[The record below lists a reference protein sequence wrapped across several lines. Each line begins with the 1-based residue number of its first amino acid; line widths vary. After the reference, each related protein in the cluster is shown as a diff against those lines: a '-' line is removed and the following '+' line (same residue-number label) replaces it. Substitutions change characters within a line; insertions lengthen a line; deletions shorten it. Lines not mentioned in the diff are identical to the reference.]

1 MGRCEVDICR
11 WMNEMVDDTQI
22 KYPTMDAAAIV
33 LRKLGVD
40 PASRFDQYD
49 QDFEYT
55 ACRVEELEAYLK
67 LYQDEDTTLA
77 EKRLLGCFLI
87 EGLNDYVSLNHQSHP
102 SQNEVFNRLHK
113 DMNIHQDEFEYRF
126 ECWGMEGYEPW
137 PICEYIMEWRKSQSW
152 EKGS

>member
-1 MGRCEVDICR
+1 MY
-11 WMNEMVDDTQI
+11 EMDDESQL
-22 KYPTMDAAAIV
+22 KYPTKDAAISV

-55 ACRVEELEAYLK
+55 ACRVEELEAYFK
-67 LYQDEDTTLA
+67 LYQDEDTTQA

-87 EGLNDYVSLNHQSHP
+87 EGLNDYVSENDKPHP
-102 SQNEVFNRLHK
+102 LQNDVFERLHQDK
-113 DMNIHQDEFEYRF
+113 SIHYHEFEYRF

-137 PICEYIMEWRKSQSW
+137 PICEYIMEWSKNHSW
-152 EKGS
+152 EDQPKCSIYSL